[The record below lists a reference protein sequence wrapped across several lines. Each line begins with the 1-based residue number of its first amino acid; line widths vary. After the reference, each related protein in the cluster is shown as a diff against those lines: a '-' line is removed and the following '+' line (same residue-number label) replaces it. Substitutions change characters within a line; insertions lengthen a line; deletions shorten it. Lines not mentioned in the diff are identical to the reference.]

1 MEPTQ
6 SAVADAIVD
15 TRKVVGTRTIELVV
29 AALIFILGAVV
40 VQGSR
45 TLGSGWTSDGPGAG
59 YFPFYIG
66 LILCIA
72 ALGIAYQAVVAKGKN
87 GDAFVDRTQLKQV
100 LAVFLP
106 ALVYVGAVQFLG
118 LYVASAIYIALF
130 MIVLGKFSVIKSVIT
145 ALSVTVVFFL
155 MFEVWFKVPLFK
167 GKLELLSFLGY

>member
-1 MEPTQ
+1 MEPTDQ
-6 SAVADAIVD
+6 PHPDAAHD
-15 TRKVVGTRTIELVV
+15 THPAVGTRTIELVV
-29 AALIFILGAVV
+29 AALIFTLGAVV

-45 TLGSGWTSDGPGAG
+45 ALGSGWTSDGPGAG

-72 ALGIAYQAVVAKGKN
+72 AAGVAVQALLGKDKKG
-87 GDAFVDRTQLKQV
+87 DVFVDRTQLKQV

-130 MIVLGKFSVIKSVIT
+130 MIVLGKFSSTKSVIT
-145 ALSVTVVFFL
+145 ALVVTVVFFL

-167 GKLELLSFLGY
+167 GKLDPLSFLGY

>member
-1 MEPTQ
+1 MEQTDQP
-6 SAVADAIVD
+6 SPDGAHPARGA
-15 TRKVVGTRTIELVV
+15 VGTRTMELVA
-29 AALIFILGAVV
+29 AALIFLLGAVV

-45 TLGSGWTSDGPGAG
+45 ALGSGWTTDGPGAG

-72 ALGIAYQAVVAKGKN
+72 AVGVAFQAVVAKDKN
-87 GDAFVDRTQLKQV
+87 GEMFVDRTQLKQV

-130 MIVLGKFSVIKSVIT
+130 MVVLGKFSPTKSVIT
-145 ALSVTVVFFL
+145 ALCVTVVFFL
-155 MFEVWFKVPLFK
+155 MFEVWFKVPLYK
-167 GKLELLSFLGY
+167 GSIDLLSFLGY

>member
-1 MEPTQ
+1 MEPTEDASSNTA
-6 SAVADAIVD
+6 SAVA
-15 TRKVVGTRTIELVV
+15 TRTVELVV
-29 AALIFILGAVV
+29 AALIFILGAIV

-45 TLGSGWTSDGPGAG
+45 ALGSGWTSDGPGAG

-72 ALGIAYQAVVAKGKN
+72 ALGVAFQAVVGKDKAS
-87 GDAFVDRTQLKQV
+87 GVFVDRTQLKQV
-100 LAVFLP
+100 LSVFLP

-130 MIVLGKFSVIKSVIT
+130 MIILGKFSPTKSVIT
-145 ALSVTVVFFL
+145 GLVVTVVFFL

-167 GKLELLSFLGY
+167 GKLDPLSFLGY

>member
-1 MEPTQ
+1 MEPTEHAA
-6 SAVADAIVD
+6 SEPREGVS
-15 TRKVVGTRTIELVV
+15 TRTIEIVV

-45 TLGSGWTSDGPGAG
+45 ALGSGWTSDGPGAG

-72 ALGIAYQAVVAKGKN
+72 ALGVAFQAVVSREKN
-87 GDAFVDRTQLKQV
+87 GEVFVDRTQLKQV
-100 LAVFLP
+100 MAMFLP
-106 ALVYVGAVQFLG
+106 ALVYVGAVQYLG

-130 MIVLGKFSVIKSVIT
+130 MIILGKFSAIKSVIT
-145 ALSVTVVFFL
+145 ALVVTVLFFM

-167 GKLELLSFLGY
+167 GTLDPLSFLGY

>member
-1 MEPTQ
+1 MESTEQ
-6 SAVADAIVD
+6 AASEIRDGVKTRIVE
-15 TRKVVGTRTIELVV
+15 IVV
-29 AALIFILGAVV
+29 AALIFTLGAVV

-45 TLGSGWTSDGPGAG
+45 ALGSGWTSDGPGAG

-72 ALGIAYQAVVAKGKN
+72 ALGVAFQAIVGKN
-87 GDAFVDRTQLKQV
+87 NQGEVFVDRAQLRQV

-106 ALVYVGAVQFLG
+106 ALVYIGAVQFLG

-130 MIVLGKFSVIKSVIT
+130 MIILGKFSPLKSVIT
-145 ALSVTVVFFL
+145 GLAVTVVFFM

-167 GKLELLSFLGY
+167 GKLDPLSFLGY

>member
-1 MEPTQ
+1 MEPTEDASSNTA
-6 SAVADAIVD
+6 SAVA
-15 TRKVVGTRTIELVV
+15 TRTVELVV
-29 AALIFILGAVV
+29 AALIFILGAIV

-45 TLGSGWTSDGPGAG
+45 ALGSGWTSDGPGAG

-72 ALGIAYQAVVAKGKN
+72 ALGVAFQAVVGKDKAS
-87 GDAFVDRTQLKQV
+87 GVFVDRTQIKQV
-100 LAVFLP
+100 LSVFLP

-130 MIVLGKFSVIKSVIT
+130 MIILGKFSPIKSGIT
-145 ALSVTVVFFL
+145 GLVVTVVFFL

-167 GKLELLSFLGY
+167 GKLDPLSFLGY

>member
-1 MEPTQ
+1 MEPTENA
-6 SAVADAIVD
+6 SANTGGVIA
-15 TRKVVGTRTIELVV
+15 TRTAELVV

-45 TLGSGWTSDGPGAG
+45 ALGSGWTSEGPGAG

-72 ALGIAYQAVVAKGKN
+72 ALGVAFQTVVGKN
-87 GDAFVDRTQLKQV
+87 KAGGVFVDRTQIKQV
-100 LAVFLP
+100 LAVFVP

-118 LYVASAIYIALF
+118 LYVASAVYIALF
-130 MIVLGKFSVIKSVIT
+130 MIILGKFSPIKSVIT
-145 ALSVTVVFFL
+145 GLVVTVVFFL

-167 GKLELLSFLGY
+167 GKLDPLSFLGY